1 MQPGPEVAVAL
12 GGLTLAVRWHPARAQ
27 AVEKHSSSVTHCLFR
42 FRLIGCWQLLIL
54 DPGVKKKTLCKMT
67 SGGNMWTCIS
77 DVGTCSYGR
86 AGFHNRCTVLPAPSP
101 V

>member
-12 GGLTLAVRWHPARAQ
+12 GSLTFAVRRRPAWQ
-27 AVEKHSSSVTHCLFR
+27 AVEKHSSPVTHCLFR

-54 DPGVKKKTLCKMT
+54 DPRVKKKTLCKVT
-67 SGGNMWTCIS
+67 SGGNMWMCVS
-77 DVGTCSYGR
+77 DGGTCSYGR